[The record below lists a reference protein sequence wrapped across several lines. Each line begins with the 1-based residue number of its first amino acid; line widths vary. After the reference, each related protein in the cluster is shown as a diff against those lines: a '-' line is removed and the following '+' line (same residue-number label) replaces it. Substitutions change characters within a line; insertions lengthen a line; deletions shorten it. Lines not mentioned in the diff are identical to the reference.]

1 MDPKKVG
8 NLIKEIRK
16 NNNLTQKALADK
28 YGVTYQAV
36 SKWENGTNLP
46 DISLIKEICNDYN
59 IDVNDFLDGN
69 NITTTKNK
77 DINYKLLNILVL
89 ILLIVIIIAVGVTI
103 YIHNQHVNEPSIDLK
118 KITTT
123 CDTFKI
129 SGNLA
134 YNKESSTIRISEIEY
149 CGGDDTKKYDSVTC
163 ILTENN
169 NVIYTCEEK
178 NDIKLEEYLDKISI
192 KVDNYKQ
199 TCKIYKEDTLMLS
212 IEAKENNKTTSY
224 KIPLHLDDEC

>member
-1 MDPKKVG
+1 MNPNKVG
-8 NLIKEIRK
+8 KLIKEIRQ
-16 NNNLTQKALADK
+16 NNNLTQKELADK

-59 IDVNDFLDGN
+59 MDINEFLDGN
-69 NITTTKNK
+69 KSLTKNNK
-77 DINYKLLNILVL
+77 VYKLLLIIIP
-89 ILLIVIIIAVGVTI
+89 ILLIVLICITLF
-103 YIHNQHVNEPSIDLK
+103 IHYQHTNNPTIDLK

-134 YNKESSTIRISEIEY
+134 YNKDSSTIRISQIEY
-149 CGGDDTKKYDSVTC
+149 CGGDDTKKYDSITC
-163 ILTENN
+163 ELKENG
-169 NVIYTCEEK
+169 NVIYTCDK
-178 NDIKLEEYLDKISI
+178 KDNINLEEYLKTISI

-199 TCKIYKEDTLMLS
+199 TCKIYKEDTLALS
-212 IEAKENNKTTSY
+212 IEAKENDKAISY

>member
-46 DISLIKEICNDYN
+46 DIALIKEICNDYD

-69 NITTTKNK
+69 NVKTNNKSYKN
-77 DINYKLLNILVL
+77 LNILIGVL
-89 ILLIVIIIAVGVTI
+89 IGVIVIGIIVGVI
-103 YIHNQHVNEPSIDLK
+103 IHNQHTNEPSIDLK

-149 CGGDDTKKYDSVTC
+149 CGGDDTKKYDSITC
-163 ILTENN
+163 VLTENN
-169 NVIYTCEEK
+169 NVIYTCDEQK
-178 NDIKLEEYLDKISI
+178 NINLEEYLDKISI

>member
-8 NLIKEIRK
+8 ALIKDIRK
-16 NNNLTQKALADK
+16 NNSLTQKDLADK

-46 DISLIKEICNDYN
+46 DISLIKQICNDYN

-69 NITTTKNK
+69 NTKVNNK
-77 DINYKLLNILVL
+77 SYKYLNILIGIL
-89 ILLIVIIIAVGVTI
+89 ILVIIIAIVVGVV
-103 YIHNQHVNEPSIDLK
+103 IHNQHTEPTIDLK

-134 YNKESSTIRISEIEY
+134 YDNKSSAIRIGRIEY
-149 CGGDDTKKYDSVTC
+149 CGGDDTTKYDSITC
-163 ILTENN
+163 ILKEND
-169 NVIYTCEEK
+169 NVIYTCDEK
-178 NDIKLEEYLDKISI
+178 KDIKLEEYLDTISI

-199 TCKIYKEDTLMLS
+199 TCNIYKEDTLMLS
-212 IEAKENNKTTSY
+212 IEAKDKNNKTISY
-224 KIPLHLDDEC
+224 NIPLHLDDEC

>member
-16 NNNLTQKALADK
+16 NNNLTQKTLADK

-46 DISLIKEICNDYN
+46 DIALIKEICNDYD
-59 IDVNDFLDGN
+59 IDINDFLDGN
-69 NITTTKNK
+69 NVKTNNKSYKN
-77 DINYKLLNILVL
+77 LNILIGVL
-89 ILLIVIIIAVGVTI
+89 IGVIIIGIIVGVI
-103 YIHNQHVNEPSIDLK
+103 IHNQHTNEPSIDLK

-149 CGGDDTKKYDSVTC
+149 CGGDDTKKYDSITC
-163 ILTENN
+163 VLTENN
-169 NVIYTCEEK
+169 NIIYTCEEQK
-178 NDIKLEEYLDKISI
+178 NINLEEYLDKISI

>member
-8 NLIKEIRK
+8 SLIKQIRLD
-16 NNNLTQKALADK
+16 NHLTQKDLADK

-69 NITTTKNK
+69 NIKNK
-77 DINYKLLNILVL
+77 PKVNNYKSIN
-89 ILLIVIIIAVGVTI
+89 LLIGILIGVIIIAIGIAI
-103 YIHNQHVNEPSIDLK
+103 YIHYQHKNTPTIDLK

-123 CDTFKI
+123 CDSFKI
-129 SGNLA
+129 RGNLA

-149 CGGDDTKKYDSVTC
+149 CGGDDTKKYDSITC
-163 ILTENN
+163 ILKEND

-178 NDIKLEEYLDKISI
+178 NNIKLEEYLDKISI

-199 TCKIYKEDTLMLS
+199 TCKIYKEDTLILS

-224 KIPLHLDDEC
+224 TIPLHLDDEC

>member
-8 NLIKEIRK
+8 NLIKDIRK
-16 NNNLTQKALADK
+16 KNSLTQKDLADK

-46 DISLIKEICNDYN
+46 DISLIKQICNDYN

-69 NITTTKNK
+69 NIKSNNK
-77 DINYKLLNILVL
+77 SYKSLNILVL
-89 ILLIVIIIAVGVTI
+89 ILIIVIIIGIIVGVV
-103 YIHNQHVNEPSIDLK
+103 IHNQHNEPTIDLK

-134 YNKESSTIRISEIEY
+134 YNKETSVIRIGQIEY
-149 CGGDDTKKYDSVTC
+149 CGGDDTTKYDSITC
-163 ILTENN
+163 ILKEND
-169 NVIYTCEEK
+169 NVIYTCDEK
-178 NDIKLEEYLDKISI
+178 KDIKLEEYLDTISI

-212 IEAKENNKTTSY
+212 IEAKDKNNKTISY
-224 KIPLHLDDEC
+224 NIPLHLDDEC

>member
-69 NITTTKNK
+69 NIQNKSNKNNK
-77 DINYKLLNILVL
+77 IYVL
-89 ILLIVIIIAVGVTI
+89 IGLLIIVVLFGIIYFA
-103 YIHNQHVNEPSIDLK
+103 YDFHRHNQESSIDLK

-123 CDTFKI
+123 CDTFRL

-134 YNKESSTIRISEIEY
+134 YDNKISSIRISEIEY
-149 CGGDDTKKYDSVTC
+149 CGGDDSTKYVSITC
-163 ILTENN
+163 TLKEND
-169 NVIYTCEEK
+169 NVIYTCDEK
-178 NDIKLEEYLDKISI
+178 KDIKLEDYLKTISI

-212 IEAKENNKTTSY
+212 IEAKDKDNKTISY

>member
-1 MDPKKVG
+1 MNPNKVG
-8 NLIKEIRK
+8 KLIKDIRK
-16 NNNLTQKALADK
+16 KNNLTQKDLADK

-59 IDVNDFLDGN
+59 MDINEFLDGN
-69 NITTTKNK
+69 NIKSNNK
-77 DINYKLLNILVL
+77 IFKVLLISIPVLLL
-89 ILLIVIIIAVGVTI
+89 ILIGITI
-103 YIHNQHVNEPSIDLK
+103 FIHFQHSNNPSIDLK

-129 SGNLA
+129 RGNLA
-134 YNKESSTIRISEIEY
+134 YNKDTSTIRISEIEY
-149 CGGDDTKKYDSVTC
+149 CGGDDTNKYDSIKC

-169 NVIYTCEEK
+169 NTIYTCEEK
-178 NDIKLEEYLDKISI
+178 KDTNLEDYLKTISI

-199 TCKIYKEDTLMLS
+199 TCNIYKEDSLMLS
-212 IEAKENNKTTSY
+212 IDAKDKNNKTISY
-224 KIPLHLDDEC
+224 QIPLHLDDEC

>member
-16 NNNLTQKALADK
+16 NNNLTQKTLADK

-46 DISLIKEICNDYN
+46 DIALIKEICNDYD

-69 NITTTKNK
+69 NIKTNNKSYKN
-77 DINYKLLNILVL
+77 LNILIGIL
-89 ILLIVIIIAVGVTI
+89 IGVIIIAVVVGVV
-103 YIHNQHVNEPSIDLK
+103 IHNQHENEPSIDLK

-149 CGGDDTKKYDSVTC
+149 CGGDDTKKYDSITC
-163 ILTENN
+163 VLTENN
-169 NVIYTCEEK
+169 NVIYTCDEQK
-178 NDIKLEEYLDKISI
+178 NINLEEYLDKISI